1 MLKDAREIIEKIL
14 GELKITDDLRY
25 NVEIPPSAID
35 ADVSTN
41 VALLLSKI
49 IKKNPK
55 EIAAEII
62 KEIEKE
68 EIVADAK
75 FQSGFINII
84 FSDKYIYGNLIKFMR
99 PLPEFPSRY
108 GILNGKKILVEFVSA
123 NPTGPLH
130 IGHGRGAAYGDS
142 LSRLFEC
149 LGAKVERE
157 YYINDVGNQME
168 ILAQS
173 VKSHIDK
180 KPLPENGYKGKYIE
194 DISETIKNEKLK
206 NLSQTC
212 FGIKN
217 LDVKEFTINKILE
230 WIKNDLEK
238 FGVHFNN
245 WFWESSLYKKNEVDE
260 IIQKLKEKNLAYEKD
275 GAVWFKSTDFSDDKD
290 RVLVR
295 EDGRKTYLASDIA
308 YHFSKYKRN
317 FDEYIDIWGADHH
330 GYVERMKGAVKA
342 AGCDGKKLKI
352 ILYQLVN
359 IIKDGKKVNMSTR
372 SGEFIT
378 LKEVMDEVGIDATRF
393 FLLMRNSESHLDFDL
408 DLAKKQTPE
417 NPVFYVQYGH
427 ARICSI
433 FKEAEKKAVN
443 LPSSAVSL
451 ENLKLKEE
459 RELIKKVLYFDDLLE
474 IAARDYAPHYL
485 TKYLQDIASCFHSY
499 YNRNRVITEN
509 TDLTNARLAM
519 CQAVKNV
526 IKDGLS
532 ILGVSAPEKM

>member
-1 MLKDAREIIEKIL
+1 MLKDARKIIKKSL
-14 GELKITDDLRY
+14 GELKIADDLRY
-25 NVEIPPSAID
+25 TVEIPPSAID
-35 ADVSTN
+35 GDVSTN
-41 VALLLSKI
+41 VAILLSKI
-49 IKKNPK
+49 IKKNLK
-55 EIAAEII
+55 EIADEII
-62 KEIEKE
+62 EKIKKE

-75 FQSGFINII
+75 FESGFINII
-84 FSDKYIYGNLIKFMR
+84 FSDNYIYSNLIKSIH
-99 PLPEFPSRY
+99 PIHSDT
-108 GILNGKKILVEFVSA
+108 LNGKKILIEFVSA

-142 LSRLFEC
+142 LSRLFEF

-180 KPLPENGYKGKYIE
+180 KPLQDIGYKGKYIE
-194 DISETIKNEKLK
+194 DIAETIKNDAPLKLK
-206 NLSQTC
+206 
-212 FGIKN
+212 IKN
-217 LDVKEFTINKILE
+217 LDVKEYTINKILE

-238 FGVHFNN
+238 FGVRFNN

-260 IIQKLKEKNLAYEKD
+260 IIQKLKEKNLAYQKD

-317 FDEYIDIWGADHH
+317 FDQYIDIWGADHH

-342 AGCDGKKLKI
+342 VGCNDKKLKI

-372 SGEFIT
+372 AGEFIM
-378 LKEVMDEVGIDATRF
+378 LKEVMDEVGVDATRF

-417 NPVFYVQYGH
+417 NPVFYVQYAH

-433 FKEAEKKAVN
+433 FKEAKKSEVRS
-443 LPSSAVSL
+443 LPSQDLSGGPKSEVQL
-451 ENLKLKEE
+451 KLLKLKEE
-459 RELIKKVLYFDDLLE
+459 RELIKKVLYFYDLLE

-509 TDLTNARLAM
+509 TDKTFARLAM

-526 IKDGLS
+526 LKDGLN

>member
-1 MLKDAREIIEKIL
+1 
-14 GELKITDDLRY
+14 
-25 NVEIPPSAID
+25 
-35 ADVSTN
+35 
-41 VALLLSKI
+41 
-49 IKKNPK
+49 
-55 EIAAEII
+55 
-62 KEIEKE
+62 
-68 EIVADAK
+68 ADAK

-84 FSDKYIYGNLIKFMR
+84 FSDNYIYGGLIKSMI
-99 PLPEFPSRY
+99 PLPEFTSRS
-108 GILNGKKILVEFVSA
+108 GRLNGKKILIEFVSA

-142 LSRLFEC
+142 LSRLFEF

-173 VKSHIDK
+173 VRSHIDK
-180 KPLPENGYKGKYIE
+180 KPLQDIGYKGKYIE
-194 DISETIKNEKLK
+194 DIANEIKNSKLEIE
-206 NLSQTC
+206 NA
-212 FGIKN
+212 GI
-217 LDVKEFTINKILE
+217 KEFTINKILE

-238 FGVHFNN
+238 FGVQFNN

-260 IIQKLKEKNLAYEKD
+260 IIQKLKEKNLAFEKD

-342 AGCDGKKLKI
+342 VGCDDKKLKI

-359 IIKDGKKVNMSTR
+359 IIKDGKKINMSTR

-378 LKEVMDEVGIDATRF
+378 LQEVMDEVGVDATRF

-433 FKEAEKKAVN
+433 FKEAEKQGVGSRK
-443 LPSSAVSL
+443 L
-451 ENLKLKEE
+451 EVGRLELLKLKEE

-499 YNRNRVITEN
+499 YNRNRVLTEN
-509 TDLTNARLAM
+509 TDLTNARLTM

-526 IKDGLS
+526 LKDGLN

>member
-1 MLKDAREIIEKIL
+1 MLKDAKIIIEKVL
-14 GELKITDDLRY
+14 DELKIAGDLKY
-25 NVEIPPSAID
+25 SVELPPQAFD

-41 VALLLSKI
+41 VAILLSKI
-49 IKKNPK
+49 IKKSPK
-55 EIAAEII
+55 EIADEII
-62 KEIEKE
+62 EKIKKE
-68 EIVADAK
+68 EIIADAK

-84 FSDKYIYGNLIKFMR
+84 FADSFLFEKFQKSISPENKLNTLKNQRVLI
-99 PLPEFPSRY
+99 
-108 GILNGKKILVEFVSA
+108 EFVSA

-142 LSRLFEC
+142 LSRLFEFLC
-149 LGAKVERE
+149 AKVERE

-173 VKSHIDK
+173 VRSHIDK
-180 KPLPENGYKGKYIE
+180 KPLQDIGYKGKYIE
-194 DISETIKNEKLK
+194 DIANEITNHKL
-206 NLSQTC
+206 QTT
-212 FGIKN
+212 N
-217 LDVKEFTINKILE
+217 YKEFTINKILE

-245 WFWESSLYKKNEVDE
+245 WFRESSLYKKSEVNG
-260 IIQKLKEKNLAYEKD
+260 IIEKLEEKKFAYKKD
-275 GAVWFKSTDFSDDKD
+275 GAVWFKSTDFADDKD

-308 YHFSKYKRN
+308 YHFNKYKRN
-317 FDEYIDIWGADHH
+317 FDKYIDVWGADHH

-342 AGCDGKKLKI
+342 VGCDDKKLKI

-359 IIKDGKKVNMSTR
+359 IIKDGKKINMSTR
-372 SGEFIT
+372 AGEFIT
-378 LKEVMDEVGIDATRF
+378 LQEVMDEVGIDATRF

-433 FKEAEKKAVN
+433 FKEAEKANYKLQITN
-443 LPSSAVSL
+443 YKL

-474 IAARDYAPHYL
+474 IAARDYSPHYL
-485 TKYLQDIASCFHSY
+485 TEYLRDIASCFHSY
-499 YNRNRVITEN
+499 YNRNRVLTEN
-509 TDLTNARLAM
+509 TDLSDARLTM

-526 IKDGLS
+526 LKDGLN

>member
-1 MLKDAREIIEKIL
+1 MFPIH
-14 GELKITDDLRY
+14 
-25 NVEIPPSAID
+25 
-35 ADVSTN
+35 
-41 VALLLSKI
+41 
-49 IKKNPK
+49 
-55 EIAAEII
+55 
-62 KEIEKE
+62 
-68 EIVADAK
+68 
-75 FQSGFINII
+75 
-84 FSDKYIYGNLIKFMR
+84 SD
-99 PLPEFPSRY
+99 
-108 GILNGKKILVEFVSA
+108 ILNGKKVLIEFVSA

-142 LSRLFEC
+142 LSRLFEF

-173 VKSHIDK
+173 VRSHIDK
-180 KPLPENGYKGKYIE
+180 KPLQDIGYKGKYIE
-194 DISETIKNEKLK
+194 DIANEIKNSKLEIE
-206 NLSQTC
+206 NA
-212 FGIKN
+212 GI
-217 LDVKEFTINKILE
+217 KEFTINKILE

-245 WFWESSLYKKNEVDE
+245 WFWESSLYPDPVSRDGVYKKNEVDE

-295 EDGRKTYLASDIA
+295 DDGRKTYLASDIA
-308 YHFSKYKRN
+308 YHFNKYKRN
-317 FDEYIDIWGADHH
+317 FDQYIDIWGADHH
-330 GYVERMKGAVKA
+330 GYVERMKGAVKSV
-342 AGCDGKKLKI
+342 GCDDKKLKI

-359 IIKDGKKVNMSTR
+359 IIKDGKKINMSTR
-372 SGEFIT
+372 AGEFIT
-378 LKEVMDEVGIDATRF
+378 LQEVMDEVGIDATRF

-433 FKEAEKKAVN
+433 FKEAEKQGVGSRKSEVGG
-443 LPSSAVSL
+443 L
-451 ENLKLKEE
+451 ELLKLKEE

-474 IAARDYAPHYL
+474 IAARDYSPHYL

-499 YNRNRVITEN
+499 YNRNRVLTEN

-526 IKDGLS
+526 LKDGLN

>member
-14 GELKITDDLRY
+14 GELKITDDFRY
-25 NVEIPPSAID
+25 AVEMPPQDIE

-41 VALLLSKI
+41 VAILLSKV

-55 EIAAEII
+55 EVADEII
-62 KEIEKE
+62 EKIKKE
-68 EIVADAK
+68 EIVAEVK
-75 FQSGFINII
+75 FQSGFINIT
-84 FSDKYIYGNLIKFMR
+84 FSDNYIYSNLIKSML
-99 PLPEFPSRY
+99 PLHS
-108 GILNGKKILVEFVSA
+108 GILNGKKILIEFVSA

-142 LSRLFEC
+142 LSRLFEF
-149 LGAKVERE
+149 LGAKIERE

-168 ILAQS
+168 ILSQS
-173 VKSHIDK
+173 VRSHIEK
-180 KPLPENGYKGKYIE
+180 KSLPENGYKGKYIE
-194 DISETIKNEKLK
+194 DIAKEITNYKLQIT
-206 NLSQTC
+206 NY
-212 FGIKN
+212 
-217 LDVKEFTINKILE
+217 KEFTINKILE

-238 FGVHFNN
+238 FGIHFNN
-245 WFWESSLYKKNEVDE
+245 WFRESSLYEKNEVNE
-260 IIQKLKEKNLAYEKD
+260 IIEKLEKKKFAYKKD

-308 YHFSKYKRN
+308 YHFNKYKRN
-317 FDEYIDIWGADHH
+317 FDQYIDIWGADHH
-330 GYVERMKGAVKA
+330 GYVERMKGAVRA
-342 AGCDGKKLKI
+342 IDCDDKKLKI

-359 IIKDGKKVNMSTR
+359 IIKDGKKINMSTR

-378 LKEVMDEVGIDATRF
+378 LQEVMDEVGVDATRF

-417 NPVFYVQYGH
+417 NPVFYVQYAH

-433 FKEAEKKAVN
+433 FKEAEKQGVGSGK
-443 LPSSAVSL
+443 L
-451 ENLKLKEE
+451 EVGRLELLKLKEE
-459 RELIKKVLYFDDLLE
+459 RKLIKKVLYFNDLLE

-499 YNRNRVITEN
+499 YNRNRVLTEA
-509 TDLTNARLAM
+509 TDKTSARLAI
-519 CQAVKNV
+519 CRAVKNV
-526 IKDGLS
+526 LKDGLN
-532 ILGVSAPEKM
+532 ILGVIAPEKM